1 MNADKFF
8 EKYSLEEISKKTK
21 ISPISL
27 RFIKN
32 REFEKIPRAKF
43 FGFINIIEKNFNVDL
58 SELKEEYNQFVPKKE
73 NEEITH
79 IPEKKKD
86 FSGKFLIIAS
96 AILVVIGAYMLFNSF
111 QKHQTSEINT
121 SQEIKIPPQTE
132 NNTENINETNL
143 EQNNTNQTQ
152 NEVEKTNQ
160 IKIINN
166 TVETNNTVKNETNIT
181 KPLKSSV
188 DIIPHEKV
196 WFRAL
201 NIDTNKTIEY
211 LTSKEKILPKGNYYI
226 KFGHGNI
233 TINYANQTIEPNTKK
248 IIRILLKNGKY
259 KFMTKPNRY
268 EK

>member
-79 IPEKKKD
+79 ITEKKKD
-86 FSGKFLIIAS
+86 FSGRFLIIAS
-96 AILVVIGAYMLFNSF
+96 AVLAIIGAYMLFNSF
-111 QKHQTSEINT
+111 QKHQTSEIKA
-121 SQEIKIPPQTE
+121 SQEINIPHQTE
-132 NNTENINETNL
+132 NIAEDINETII
-143 EQNNTNQTQ
+143 EQKNTNQTQ
-152 NEVEKTNQ
+152 NSVENQ
-160 IKIINN
+160 VQINN
-166 TVETNNTVKNETNIT
+166 TIETNNTSKNETNIT

-188 DIIPHEKV
+188 GIIPHEKV

-201 NIDTNKTIEY
+201 NIDTNKIIEY
-211 LTSKEKILPKGNYYI
+211 LTSREKILPKGNYYI

-259 KFMTKPNRY
+259 KFMKKPNRY